1 MTDTIKFK
9 TGFTKEA
16 INYGWVGTDLYRL
29 PSAKNGKVYPLLKL
43 NSIKVGNSNGYNIA
57 RKKLS
62 ISQCLA
68 LTVKFK
74 KAKEYFV

>member
-1 MTDTIKFK
+1 MTEIIKIK
-9 TGFTKEA
+9 SGFTKEA
-16 INYGWVGTDLYRL
+16 INYGWVGSDLYRL

-43 NSIKVGNSNGYNIA
+43 HSIKVGNGNGYNIA

-62 ISQCLA
+62 VNQCLA